1 MHIEEYDFS
10 IIGVLKEGFRR
21 AYGVKWIFMGAVLLY
36 YIIQIVMG
44 LTILTFIP
52 SLMQVID
59 YIIAILTLPISVG
72 IVMLGINRA
81 REQELH
87 IHDIFNY
94 FNDFPQLLLTYFLMV
109 LLIALGFMLLIL
121 PGIYLAVAYTFAL
134 PLVVDKK
141 LGAWEAMELS
151 RKTITKQWF
160 NFFGLGIVAILFILV
175 SAIPFGIGLIWSIPT
190 VYIAYGLLYHR
201 LFDDD
206 EEEVHEEEVHEVEET
221 ESVTTTKES

>member
-10 IIGVLKEGFRR
+10 ITGVLKEGFRR
-21 AYGVKWIFMGAVLLY
+21 TDGVKWIFMGAILLY
-36 YIIQIVMG
+36 YIIQLVFG

-52 SLMQVID
+52 SLAQVID
-59 YIIAILTLPISVG
+59 QIVAILTLPISVG

-94 FNDFPQLLLTYFLMV
+94 FNDFPQLLLAYFLMV
-109 LLIALGFMLLIL
+109 ILIVGGFMLFIL
-121 PGIYLAVAYTFAL
+121 PGIYLAVAYSFVL
-134 PLVVDKK
+134 PLLVDKK
-141 LGAWEAMELS
+141 LGVWEAMELS

-160 NFFGLGIVAILFILV
+160 SFFGLGIVAAIFVLV
-175 SAIPFGIGLIWSIPT
+175 SAIPLGIGLIWSLPT

-201 LFDDD
+201 LFDDVD
-206 EEEVHEEEVHEVEET
+206 EVNEIEEEVE
-221 ESVTTTKES
+221 VTTNEES